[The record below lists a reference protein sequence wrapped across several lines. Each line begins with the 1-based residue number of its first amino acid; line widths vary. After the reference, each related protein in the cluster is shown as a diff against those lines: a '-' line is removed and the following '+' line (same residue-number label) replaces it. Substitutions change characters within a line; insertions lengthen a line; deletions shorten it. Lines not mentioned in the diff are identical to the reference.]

1 MTALPPEGG
10 VPELAEM
17 ARAAGLQRIHVL
29 AWRDLADVEAGGSE
43 VHAAEVLR
51 RWADAGIDVTM
62 RTSYA
67 QGHPP
72 EGRRDG
78 YRVIRKH
85 GRFMVFP
92 TSVISEVLGRTGPC
106 DGLVEYWNGTPYLS
120 PLWSRHPHITVVHH
134 VHKDMWRLVLDEKLA
149 PWGEL
154 VERRVAPPVYRR
166 TRLVTLSESSRRE
179 LIDYLH
185 FSPQRITVVPPGID
199 ARFTP
204 MGDKS
209 PTPLIVSVGRLMA
222 PKRFDELIRVVAE
235 VRERHPSVQLVIVG
249 DGYERLALEQQISDL
264 DAVDWIRLAGHVS
277 DEELIA
283 LYRQAWL
290 VASASIAEGWGM
302 TLTEAAACGTPSVA
316 TRINGHLDSVV
327 DGRSGLLA
335 DSSRDLAEKIS
346 AVIGDEDLRLRLNEG
361 ALKHAASLTW
371 DATAVGVLT
380 PLAAEAMR
388 RQLRSGERS

>member
-1 MTALPPEGG
+1 MTDLS
-10 VPELAEM
+10 EM
-17 ARAAGLQRIHVL
+17 AQAAGLRRVHIL

-51 RWADAGIDVTM
+51 RWAEAGIEVTM

-72 EGRRDG
+72 EGVRDG
-78 YRVIRKH
+78 YRVVRKH

-92 TSVISEVLGRTGPC
+92 TSVISEVLGQLGPY

-120 PLWSRHPHITVVHH
+120 PLWARAPHITVVHH
-134 VHKDMWRLVLDEKLA
+134 VHKDMWRLVLDDRLA
-149 PWGEL
+149 PWGEFI
-154 VERRVAPPVYRR
+154 ERHVAPPIYRR
-166 TRLVTLSESSRRE
+166 TPLVTLSESSRRE

-185 FSPQRITVVPPGID
+185 FSPQRISVVPPGID
-199 ARFTP
+199 SRFTP
-204 MGDKS
+204 LGPKS
-209 PTPLIVSVGRLMA
+209 PTPLIVSVGRLMS

-235 VRERHPSVQLVIVG
+235 VREQHRSVQLVIVG

-264 DAVDWIRLAGHVS
+264 DADDWIRLAGRVS
-277 DEELIA
+277 DDELIT

-290 VASASIAEGWGM
+290 VVSASIAEGWGM
-302 TLTEAAACGTPSVA
+302 TLTEAAACGTPAVA
-316 TRINGHLDSVV
+316 TRINGHIDAVV
-327 DGRSGLLA
+327 DRRSGLLA
-335 DSSRDLAEKIS
+335 DGSRDLAEKI
-346 AVIGDEDLRLRLNEG
+346 AGVIGDEQLRLRLSEG

-371 DATAVGVLT
+371 DATAIGVLT

>member
-1 MTALPPEGG
+1 VSTTG
-10 VPELAEM
+10 ELAEM
-17 ARAAGLQRIHVL
+17 ARAAGLHRVHVL

-51 RWADAGIDVTM
+51 RWADAGIEVTQ

-72 EGRRDG
+72 EASRDG
-78 YRVIRKH
+78 YRVVRKH

-92 TSVISEVLGRTGPC
+92 TSVISEVLGRLGPR
-106 DGLVEYWNGTPYLS
+106 DGLVEYWNGTPYFS
-120 PLWSRHPHITVVHH
+120 PLWARGPHVTVVHH

-154 VERRVAPPVYRR
+154 VERRVAPPIYRR
-166 TRLVTLSESSRRE
+166 TPLITLSESSRRE
-179 LIDYLH
+179 LVDYLH
-185 FSPQRITVVPPGID
+185 FSPDRITVVPPGID
-199 ARFTP
+199 TRFTP
-204 MGDKS
+204 DGPKH
-209 PTPLIVSVGRLMA
+209 PTPLVLAVGRLMA

-235 VRERHPSVQLVIVG
+235 VRDEHHGVQLVIVG

-264 DAVDWIRLAGHVS
+264 DADGWVRLAGHVS
-277 DEELIA
+277 EDELLT
-283 LYRQAWL
+283 LYRRAWV

-316 TRINGHLDSVV
+316 TRISGHQDAVV
-327 DGRSGLLA
+327 DRRSGLLA
-335 DSSRDLAEKIS
+335 DSSRDMVEKLA
-346 AVIGDEDLRLRLNEG
+346 AVVGDDDLRARLSEG
-361 ALKHAASLTW
+361 ARKHAATLSW
-371 DATAVGVLT
+371 EATAAGVLA

-388 RQLRSGERS
+388 RQLRSGERP